1 MRLYQKI
8 YLALI
13 ASLILVVAIAGAF
26 WRFGAD
32 TSRVA
37 QAFEIAGELAALV
50 LPPPDAPRRAQ
61 QEAVERLAG
70 RLKVDLA
77 LFDEQRSLLAAAG
90 RPLPS
95 PPSRRDS
102 GAWVYGP
109 DGRAWSFPLPD
120 QRWVVVGAPLRH
132 RHPAIGLVI
141 FLGLIAL
148 AVAVCAY
155 PVVRGLTRRLERL
168 QQAVETLGAGN
179 LSSRVKV
186 EGRDEVAR
194 LAGSFN
200 RAAARIEEL
209 VGSHRML
216 LANASHELRTP
227 LSRIR
232 LGLELFQQTGDPKYR
247 AELTRDIAELDLLLD
262 EILLAS
268 RLDAVAALDTT
279 EEIDLL
285 ALAAEEC
292 AHYQDCSLEGTA
304 VKVHGDPRLLR
315 RLIRNLIENA
325 KRHGKPPVR
334 VALRAEGAAAVLDVI
349 DGGAGIPAA
358 ERERVFTPFHRLA
371 NEGTGLGLSLVR
383 QIARLHGGDAVVAPR
398 PDAPS
403 CFRISLPAAD
413 AARGGFLSRTRKR
426 AGVRGLQGARARCRK
441 ADYSTSRSRSARAR
455 RSV

>member
-1 MRLYQKI
+1 MRLYRKI

-13 ASLILVVAIAGAF
+13 ASLILVVAIAGVL

-32 TSRVA
+32 ASRLA
-37 QAFEIAGELAALV
+37 HAFEIAGELAAAV
-50 LPPPDAPRRAQ
+50 LPTPDAPPQAQ
-61 QEAVERLAG
+61 QEAVERLAR

-77 LFDEQRSLLAAAG
+77 LFDEQRNLIAAAG

-95 PPSRRDS
+95 PPARHDG
-102 GAWVYGP
+102 GAWVHGP
-109 DGRAWSFPLPD
+109 DGRAWSFPMPD
-120 QRWVVVGAPLRH
+120 QRWVVVGARLRH

-141 FLGLIAL
+141 FVGLIAL
-148 AVAVCAY
+148 VVAICAY
-155 PVVRGLTRRLERL
+155 PIVRGLTRRLERL

-179 LSSRVKV
+179 LAARVKV
-186 EGRDEVAR
+186 EGRDEVAQ
-194 LAGSFN
+194 LAESFN
-200 RAAARIEEL
+200 RAAVRIEEL

-232 LGLELFQQTGDPKYR
+232 LALELFQQTGDPRYR
-247 AELTRDIAELDLLLD
+247 SEVTHDIAELDLLLE

-268 RLDAVAALDTT
+268 RLDAVAALDTV

-292 AHYQDCSLEGTA
+292 AHYEECSLEGTA
-304 VKVHGDPRLLR
+304 VRVHGDPRLLR

-334 VALRAEGAAAVLDVI
+334 VALHAQGAVAVLEVI
-349 DGGAGIPAA
+349 DAGAGVPAA

-371 NEGTGLGLSLVR
+371 NVGTGLGLSLVR
-383 QIARLHGGDAVVAPR
+383 QIAHLHGGDAVVAPR
-398 PDAPS
+398 PDAPG
-403 CFRISLPAAD
+403 CFRVRLPA
-413 AARGGFLSRTRKR
+413 L
-426 AGVRGLQGARARCRK
+426 
-441 ADYSTSRSRSARAR
+441 RS
-455 RSV
+455 